1 MQPCLAA
8 ELAGALKPVVGL
20 QVIARVGRL
29 TRLNGSDVSTSERR
43 DAEVRYL
50 RTRTGAK
57 IMSALSCVKPEFVQ
71 NGQRAR
77 LSEARYYQGVA
88 PRRTMPQCRWS
99 QLCCVSTRTCNCAM
113 VCAVV
118 CR

>member
-1 MQPCLAA
+1 MTTTWRHLCHLQPCLAA

-57 IMSALSCVKPEFVQ
+57 LMSALSCVKPEVVQ
-71 NGQRAR
+71 NGQRAC
-77 LSEARYYQGVA
+77 LSGARSY
-88 PRRTMPQCRWS
+88 
-99 QLCCVSTRTCNCAM
+99 
-113 VCAVV
+113 
-118 CR
+118 